1 MAYELDLLQSKK
13 ILDLFHDVSSQIIS
27 SEDVIHSFS
36 DMGFPGSEG
45 LSGNETCFY
54 RVARLSFDENF
65 PRREAF
71 ENVLLSLDNEAF
83 NFVYI
88 LTGTE
93 KGIELHIGVVK
104 NKNYNSSILGK
115 KLSANNYGEIIKNV
129 FEGNFN
135 GSRLER
141 VNGSKLDELIRISSD
156 KYKSAG
162 VITGIP
168 SVNGRDNDYGF
179 QGIDRLINSMLG
191 LEWRLIII
199 CEPVSRKE
207 ISEII
212 ENVYDLHNRLYAAS
226 KRTMQESSSEG
237 ETISFGKSISDS
249 QGENIGYSRGDSST
263 DSRQDSSSSWGR
275 SHQEGYSEG
284 KNSSHSESS
293 NEGTSRNKGKS
304 YSVTVELANKHAV
317 ELMKYIDEELL
328 QRLKT
333 GFSRGLFKSSV
344 YYMASEPAHASR
356 LKSAVMSLFQG
367 DENSYSPLRASAIN
381 LSVEQNFSIL
391 HNFQNQYLVSS
402 DFPQDSLTLLSRPY
416 YEGRYVGLNTF
427 LTASE
432 VSLFAGLPQKEV
444 PGLSLREGVDF
455 GLNEKILSSNDSLR
469 IGVMLQRGRELNI
482 PFLISRDSFSKHIFI
497 AGVTG
502 SGKTTT
508 CQRLLHEAK
517 TPFLVIEPAKT
528 EYRMLLNTDLM
539 PIVFTL
545 GNESAAPFRIN
556 PFELV
561 DGEIISAHIDMIK
574 AAFTS
579 AFPMEAS
586 MPQILEEAIYS
597 CYRKKGW
604 DTESIYDGENGFIFP
619 IMSDLLAELKLVV
632 KSKSF
637 GERLESEY
645 IGSLVSRL
653 SNLTVGVK
661 GRMLNCER
669 SVNFGFIIRN
679 NVILEMEELKSPED
693 KSLFMGFILNRLSA
707 VIRNE
712 HRKNPSFRHI
722 TLIEEAHRLLSRV
735 DYTDSG
741 SKKSAVETFT
751 DMLAEVRKYGEGLII
766 ADQIPSK
773 LAPEVLKNTNTKII
787 HKILAKDD
795 KEIVGDTMLMNE
807 KQKEYLS
814 ALETG
819 DAIIFSEYTENP
831 VHVHVEKLRGEPDE
845 PSDDEIRKVF
855 ECLKKSLG
863 ISRELENLYPLFE
876 SVAKNLVRK
885 FSEDKRKTLLDEVN
899 KLSEFGVLNVWRYLV
914 ERIDSI
920 TGKSMNSH
928 ENYSERIEAL
938 TQFFASYFSTETFSR
953 DSIPEKIFMYLNY

>member
-1 MAYELDLLQSKK
+1 MAYELDLSQPKK
-13 ILDLFHDVSSQIIS
+13 ILDLFHDVNFQVIS
-27 SEDVIHSFS
+27 SEDVVHDFS
-36 DMGFPGSEG
+36 DMGFPGPEG
-45 LSGNETCFY
+45 LSGNEVCFY

-83 NFVYI
+83 NFVYV
-88 LTGTE
+88 LTGNE

-104 NKNYNSSILGK
+104 NKNFNPSVFGR
-115 KLSANNYGEIIKNV
+115 KLSASDYGGIIKNV

-141 VNGSKLDELIRISSD
+141 VKGGDLDGLIRISHG
-156 KYKSAG
+156 KYKDAG

-168 SVNGRDNDYGF
+168 SVNSRDNDYSF

-191 LEWRLIII
+191 LEWRLIIV
-199 CEPVSRKE
+199 CEPVSKKE
-207 ISEII
+207 ISEIRD
-212 ENVYDLHNRLYAAS
+212 NVYGLYNRLYAAS
-226 KRTMQESSSEG
+226 KRTMQEATSEG
-237 ETISFGKSISDS
+237 ETISSGKSISDS
-249 QGENIGYSRGDSST
+249 RGENYGYSRGDSST
-263 DSRQDSSSSWGR
+263 DSKQNSSSSWGR

-293 NEGTSRNKGKS
+293 NEGTSTNKGKS

-317 ELMKYIDEELL
+317 ELMKYIDDELL
-328 QRLKT
+328 KRLKT

-344 YYMASEPAHASR
+344 YYMAAEPSHANR

-381 LSVEQNFSIL
+381 LSSGQNFSVL
-391 HNFQNQYLVSS
+391 QNFQNQYLVSN

-416 YEGRYVGLNTF
+416 YDGHYVGLNTF
-427 LTASE
+427 LTAGE

-455 GLNEKILSSNDSLR
+455 GLNEKISSVDDSLR
-469 IGVMLQRGRELNI
+469 LGVMLQRGRELNI
-482 PFLISRDSFSKHIFI
+482 PFLIPRDSFSKHIFI

-508 CQRLLHEAK
+508 CQRLLYESK
-517 TPFLVIEPAKT
+517 IPFLVIEPAKT
-528 EYRMLLNTDLM
+528 EYRVLLNTNLR
-539 PIVFTL
+539 PVVFTL

-604 DTESIYDGENGFIFP
+604 DTESVYDGENGLSFP

-632 KSKSF
+632 KSKNF
-637 GERLESEY
+637 GDRLESEY

-669 SVNFGFIIRN
+669 SVNFGSIIRG
-679 NVILEMEELKSPED
+679 NVILEMDELKSPED

-712 HRKNPSFRHI
+712 HKKNPSFRHL

-741 SKKSAVETFT
+741 AKKSAVETFT
-751 DMLAEVRKYGEGLII
+751 DMLAEIRKYGEGLII
-766 ADQIPSK
+766 ADQIPGK

-787 HKILAKDD
+787 HKLLAKDD

-814 ALETG
+814 ALKTG
-819 DAIIFSEYTENP
+819 DAVIFSEYTESP
-831 VHVHVEKLRGEPDE
+831 VHIHVDRLKGEPEE
-845 PSDDEIRKVF
+845 PSNDDVRRFFGFV
-855 ECLKKSLG
+855 KKSMG

-876 SVAKNLVRK
+876 HAAKNLVRK
-885 FSEDKRKTLLDEVN
+885 FSEDERKTLLAEVKN
-899 KLSEFGVLNVWRYLV
+899 ISGIDTLNVWRYLV
-914 ERIDSI
+914 ERIDSV

-928 ENYSERIEAL
+928 ENYSERIEEL
-938 TQFFASYFSTETFSR
+938 TKFFADDFSAETFSR
-953 DSIPEKIFMYLNY
+953 DNIPEKIFMYLNY